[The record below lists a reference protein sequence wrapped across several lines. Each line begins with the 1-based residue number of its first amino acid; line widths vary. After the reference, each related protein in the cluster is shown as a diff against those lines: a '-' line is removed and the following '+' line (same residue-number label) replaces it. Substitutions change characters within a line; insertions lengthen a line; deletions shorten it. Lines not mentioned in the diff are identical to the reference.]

1 MSDPRPEAIRRL
13 TAAGVDNP
21 RLDARLLWDHA
32 QHNSGAFASYVRR
45 RIAREPVAYITG
57 HKEFWSLDFEVGP
70 GVLIPRP
77 ETETIIEQVLT
88 HFAGSAAPLKLLDL
102 GTGSGCLLVSLLKEF
117 PNARGLGIDSSE
129 IARTMAARN
138 VARHGLADRAEIAA
152 GDWMESVAGDW
163 DVVVSNPPY
172 IATADIAEPGARGS
186 ALSLLSRSTAARM
199 VSMRCELW
207 RQGSGGFSRG
217 PLLSKSAPVRPSPH
231 KPSLRQQGLFVVNI
245 APDLAGIPR
254 ILVIRR
260 PAPGAKKSWNRSRD
274 RLVSGPGERRPACDR
289 LVAADVAR

>member
-32 QHNSGAFASYVRR
+32 QHNSGAFESYVRR
-45 RIAREPVAYITG
+45 RMAREPVAYITG

-88 HFAGSAAPLKLLDL
+88 YFPGSAAPLKILDL

-117 PNARGLGIDSSE
+117 RSAHGLGIDNSE

-138 VARHGLADRAEIAA
+138 VARHGLAERAEIAV
-152 GDWMESVAGDW
+152 GNWMECVAGDW

-172 IATADIAEPGARGS
+172 IPTADIGGLAPEVSFEPFAALDGGEDGLDAVRALAAGFRRLLKGTAFVEIGAGQAES
-186 ALSLLSRSTAARM
+186 AQALIAA
-199 VSMRCELW
+199 E
-207 RQGSGGFSRG
+207 
-217 PLLSKSAPVRPSPH
+217 
-231 KPSLRQQGLFVVNI
+231 GLFVVNI

-254 ILVIRR
+254 ILVIRQ
-260 PAPGAKKSWNRSRD
+260 PATGAKKE
-274 RLVSGPGERRPACDR
+274 LE
-289 LVAADVAR
+289 

>member
-21 RLDARLLWDHA
+21 RLDTRLLWDHA
-32 QHNSGAFASYVRR
+32 QHNSGAFEGYVRR
-45 RIAREPVAYITG
+45 RIGREPVAYITG

-77 ETETIIEQVLT
+77 ETETVVEQVLT
-88 HFAGSAAPLKLLDL
+88 YFPGSAAPLKVLDL

-129 IARTMAARN
+129 IARATATRN
-138 VARHGLADRAEIAA
+138 VARHGLADRAEIAD

-172 IATADIAEPGARGS
+172 IATADIAGLAPEVRFEPFVALDGGDDGLDAVRALAAQFGRHLKGTAFVEIGAGQAES
-186 ALSLLSRSTAARM
+186 AQALIAA
-199 VSMRCELW
+199 E
-207 RQGSGGFSRG
+207 
-217 PLLSKSAPVRPSPH
+217 
-231 KPSLRQQGLFVVNI
+231 GLFVVNI

-254 ILVIRR
+254 ILIIRR
-260 PAPGAKKSWNRSRD
+260 SA
-274 RLVSGPGERRPACDR
+274 SGSEKRVGIGPVTG
-289 LVAADVAR
+289 